1 MSLNILYTTSDFEN
15 IDDYQY
21 YAESQIAINN
31 INITL
36 DLLDKQMEYNV
47 YGEAAGFI
55 GMIIAF
61 LKLLLRLF

>member
-1 MSLNILYTTSDFEN
+1 MSLNILYNTSDFEN

-55 GMIIAF
+55 GNDSSF
-61 LKLLLRLF
+61 F

>member
-1 MSLNILYTTSDFEN
+1 MSLNILYTANDFES

-36 DLLDKQMEYNV
+36 ELLDK
-47 YGEAAGFI
+47 
-55 GMIIAF
+55 
-61 LKLLLRLF
+61 